1 MEIEKNYHRVIL
13 TVNDALDA
21 LFRGEQ
27 IDNWLVNDYNEVVK
41 FQAAASNFDSNVNIE
56 FPEKL
61 TVTPEEFHKK
71 NQESWLMPNSY
82 LSLDLNSI
90 LMSRCDTDE
99 QKIRVI
105 EELNLFKQYD
115 LEILLRFMIY
125 LVDVFQENN
134 IIWGIGRGSSVSS
147 YILFLIGIHK
157 VDSIRYQLDIKD
169 FLRE

>member
-1 MEIEKNYHRVIL
+1 MEIEKNYYRVIL

-27 IDNWLVNDYNEVVK
+27 VDNWLVDDYNEVVR
-41 FQAAASNFDSNVNIE
+41 FQAAASNFDSDVNIE

-82 LSLDLNSI
+82 LSLDLNNI
-90 LMSRCDTDE
+90 LLSRCDTDE
-99 QKIRVI
+99 QKTRVI
-105 EELNLFKQYD
+105 EELVLFKKYD
-115 LEILLRFMIY
+115 LELLLKFLIYMI
-125 LVDVFQENN
+125 DTFQENN
-134 IIWGIGRGSSVSS
+134 IIWGVGRGSSVSS
-147 YILFLIGIHK
+147 YCLYLIGVHK